1 MANTI
6 QRTQALR
13 DLVREV
19 ASAIQDVD
27 EQVLSS
33 DYIRHSVIGLKKGT
47 EPVGLR
53 PLGFEAV
60 GFDYEDPEA
69 HFENFDSIR
78 LWEKYFAFILREWNL
93 DQHGERMSNSE
104 LNFIIERLT
113 APATRLDHYG
123 PLLTTEYGN
132 VPNGP
137 AKRVQGI
144 EKRRTLLNGFL
155 NSAEVALEV
164 YYKKR
169 KVKPTL
175 RQRRPVADTVTKD
188 AVHQADEARASARAD
203 EAKELSPSRNVVQK
217 LFRGFI
223 SNGTLISFTT
233 LITLAS
239 AILSAYSYSVAIS
252 SSAPKAQSWNSPEF
266 YNTLQSA
273 LMQLLSLYVTVLPA
287 LRHRR
292 LQSSY
297 HRWSWVL
304 AGLGVVA
311 PLFAIGYFSRGPD
324 LVQLVLFVGS
334 AVQSTIVLQL
344 VWAVD
349 EVERK
354 QK

>member
-1 MANTI
+1 M
-6 QRTQALR
+6 QHTQALR

-19 ASAIQDVD
+19 SSAIQDVD
-27 EQVLSS
+27 EHVLSS
-33 DYIRHSVIGLKKGT
+33 DHIKQNVIGLEEGS
-47 EPVGLR
+47 EP
-53 PLGFEAV
+53 V

-69 HFENFDSIR
+69 HFEDSYSIR

-93 DQHGERMSNSE
+93 DKHGERMSNSE
-104 LNFIIERLT
+104 LNFILELLT
-113 APATRLDHYG
+113 APATQLDHYG
-123 PLLTTEYGN
+123 PLLTAEYGN

-137 AKRVQGI
+137 VKRVQGI
-144 EKRRTLLNGFL
+144 DKRRTLLNGFL

-188 AVHQADEARASARAD
+188 TVHQADDERASAPAR
-203 EAKELSPSRNVVQK
+203 EARELSRSPNVTRK
-217 LFRGFI
+217 LFKGFI
-223 SNGTLISFTT
+223 SNGTLITFTT

-239 AILSAYSYSVAIS
+239 AILSAYSYSVAILT
-252 SSAPKAQSWNSPEF
+252 PRPLSWNSPEF
-266 YNTLQSA
+266 YNTAQSA

-287 LRHRR
+287 LRHRSV
-292 LQSSY
+292 QSSY
-297 HRWSWVL
+297 HRWSWLL
-304 AGLGVVA
+304 AGLGVFA
-311 PLFAIGYFSRGPD
+311 PLFAIGYFPRGPD
-324 LVQLVLFVGS
+324 VVQLVLFVGS

-354 QK
+354 RK